1 MLRRNQAKELEE
13 LKPFGRVGL
22 AVTRLSSTGDGVAY
36 VGRLLRHALE
46 PVSDSVTCVELGEYD
61 GHPISLPRQ
70 GVYITQLARAQQQHR
85 PDWWLFVHC
94 DVARVQYG
102 LPAWLRRPYSVF
114 VHGWEVREEAMNRA
128 RVRVLRNAAARLANS
143 RHTARN
149 AVAASPDIGIVSIC
163 PLALLPDPPSGRV
176 DAAVVRRAGSSFALL
191 VGRMNADER
200 FKGHD
205 ALLEAWPAVRGA
217 AADAR
222 LVVVGGGD
230 DVERL
235 RQKAAALGLS
245 NAIHFA
251 GLVSDATL
259 AELRRRA
266 AFFVMPST
274 NEGFGLVYL
283 EAMRDGLACIG
294 CSGDAAAEIIIDGV
308 TGLLVPPDSTH
319 ALAAAVARLFL
330 EPELARSLGAA
341 GRAREARDYTL
352 ARFQAR
358 VTSALHLPFAYS
370 GRQAAVGSERRQRA

>member
-1 MLRRNQAKELEE
+1 M
-13 LKPFGRVGL
+13 
-22 AVTRLSSTGDGVAY
+22 GDGVAY
-36 VGRLLRHALE
+36 VGRLLRHALGPLAE
-46 PVSDSVTCVELGEYD
+46 ELICLELGEYD

-70 GVYITQLARAQQQHR
+70 GVYITQLARAQQLHR

-94 DVARVQYG
+94 DLARVQYG
-102 LPAWLRRPYSVF
+102 LPAWLRRPYGVF
-114 VHGWEVREEAMNRA
+114 LHGWEVREETLNRA
-128 RVRVLRNAAARLANS
+128 RARVLNHAHVRLANS

-163 PLALLPDPPSGRV
+163 PLALLPDPPGGAV
-176 DAAVVRRAGSSFALL
+176 DAAVVRAAGSGYALI
-191 VGRMNADER
+191 VARMNADER

-205 ALLEAWPAVRGA
+205 QLLDAWPAVRGA
-217 AADAR
+217 MPDAR

-230 DVERL
+230 DADRL
-235 RQKAAALGLS
+235 MTKAHSLGLER
-245 NAIHFA
+245 AVHFT

-294 CSGDAAAEIIIDGV
+294 CSGDAAAEIIVDGV
-308 TGLLVPPDSTH
+308 TGLLVPPGDRS

-330 EPELARSLGAA
+330 EPELTRRLGAA
-341 GRAREARDYTL
+341 GRHRALRDYTL
-352 ARFQAR
+352 ARFQTR
-358 VTSALHLPFAYS
+358 VATALHLPFATW
-370 GRQAAVGSERRQRA
+370 GQRHGSPPPAPSRVRITQ